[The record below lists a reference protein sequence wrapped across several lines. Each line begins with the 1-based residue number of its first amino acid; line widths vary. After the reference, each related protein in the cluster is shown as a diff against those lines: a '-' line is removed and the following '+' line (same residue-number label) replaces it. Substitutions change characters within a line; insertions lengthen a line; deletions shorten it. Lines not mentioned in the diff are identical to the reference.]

1 MMNAPLRTAALTM
14 VAATV
19 ALAGTL
25 LAPGGA
31 AAQTVQSQL
40 EELEDA
46 DYSEG
51 YAPLVN
57 AVMPAVV
64 AVRVERQPDRSAQGM
79 PFEGNP
85 SMREFFERFFG
96 DPEGPG
102 RGPRGPEGPAPEG
115 PGRGQPQTGLGSG
128 FIISEDGL
136 VVTNSHVVGD
146 ATSVEVQLDDERSF
160 EAEVRGVDPLTDLA
174 LLEIEADEPLP
185 YVEFGDSTEVEV
197 GDRVVAIGNPFGLGG
212 TVTSGIVSA
221 LGRRIGAGPYDDF
234 LQIDAPIN
242 RGNSGGPTFDLDG
255 NVVGVNTAIFSPSG
269 GSIGIGFAIASS
281 LAQDVIADL
290 RDDGEVDR
298 GWLGVGIQDLEPELA
313 SELGLDADLSG
324 TVVTQVQPESPAEQA
339 GLRTGDVITG
349 LDGERVDGAGE
360 LSRQVAGIDP
370 GETATFTVVRD
381 GDEEEIEVTLA
392 ERPGGEI
399 QMGQGPDPQQRQ
411 EDEAD
416 TARLGLTLA
425 PLSGEAR
432 DELGIPDDQGVA
444 VGAVEP
450 GGPASEAGL
459 REGDVILE
467 IGREEVGS
475 PQEAAERILELVEG
489 ERERMLVLINRGG
502 GQRFVT
508 VSLNLS

>member
-1 MMNAPLRTAALTM
+1 MLNAPLRTAALTM

-19 ALAGTL
+19 AVAGPV

-40 EELEDA
+40 QELEDA

-64 AVRVERQPDRSAQGM
+64 AVRVERQPEQTAQGM

-96 DPEGPG
+96 DPQGPG
-102 RGPRGPEGPAPEG
+102 QGPAPEG
-115 PGRGQPQTGLGSG
+115 PPQGPPPGRPEMGLGSG

-136 VVTNSHVVGD
+136 VVTNAHVVGD
-146 ATSVEVQLDDERSF
+146 AAAVEVQLNDERSF
-160 EAEVRGVDPLTDLA
+160 EAQVRGVDPLTDLA
-174 LLEIEADEPLP
+174 LLEIEADQPLP
-185 YVEFGDSTEVEV
+185 YVEFGDSDEVEV

-242 RGNSGGPTFDLDG
+242 RGNSGGPTFDLEG
-255 NVVGVNTAIFSPSG
+255 EVVGVNTAIFSPSG
-269 GSIGIGFAIASS
+269 GSVGIGFAIASN

-290 RDDGEVDR
+290 RDDGEVSR
-298 GWLGVGIQDLEPELA
+298 GWLGVGIQDLDPQLA
-313 SELGLDADLSG
+313 GELGLGSDAAG
-324 TVVTQVQPESPAEQA
+324 TVVTQVQPQSPADQ
-339 GLRTGDVITG
+339 GGFRTGDVITG
-349 LDGERVDGAGE
+349 LNGERVGGAAE

-381 GDEEEIEVTLA
+381 GDEQEIEVTLG
-392 ERPGGEI
+392 ERPMGEI
-399 QMGQGPDPQQRQ
+399 QMGQAPGQQPQPEEDPDS
-411 EDEAD
+411 
-416 TARLGLTLA
+416 ARLGLALA
-425 PLSGEAR
+425 PLSDDAR
-432 DELGIPDDQGVA
+432 RELGIPSDKGVA
-444 VGAVEP
+444 VRAVEP

-459 REGDVILE
+459 RQGDVILE
-467 IGREEVGS
+467 IGREPVSS
-475 PQEAAERILELVEG
+475 PQQVAERINELTRG
-489 ERERMLVLINRGG
+489 ENERALVLINRGG

-508 VSLNLS
+508 IPLDVS

>member
-19 ALAGTL
+19 ALAGSAL
-25 LAPGGA
+25 VSVGA

-40 EELEDA
+40 SELQGA

-64 AVRVERQPDRSAQGM
+64 AVRVEREPEQTAQNM

-102 RGPRGPEGPAPEG
+102 PGPAPEG
-115 PGRGQPQTGLGSG
+115 PPRGRPQMGLGSG

-136 VVTNSHVVGD
+136 VVTNAHVVGD
-146 ATSVEVQLDDERSF
+146 ATEVEVQLDDERAF

-174 LLEIEADEPLP
+174 LLEIDADAPLP
-185 YVEFGDSTEVEV
+185 YVTFGDSDEVQV

-221 LGRRIGAGPYDDF
+221 LSRRIGAGPYDDF

-255 NVVGVNTAIFSPSG
+255 DVVGVNTAIFSPSG
-269 GSIGIGFAIASS
+269 GSIGIGFAIASN
-281 LAQDVIADL
+281 LAQDVVADL
-290 RDDGEVDR
+290 RDDGQVSR
-298 GWLGVGIQDLEPELA
+298 GWLGVGIQDLDPQLA
-313 SELGLDADLSG
+313 RELGLDAEASG
-324 TVVTQVQPESPAEQA
+324 TVVTQVQPQSPADQA
-339 GLRTGDVITG
+339 GFQTGDVITG
-349 LDGERVDGAGE
+349 LNGETVEGAGA
-360 LSRQVAGIDP
+360 LSRQVAALDP
-370 GETATFTVVRD
+370 GDRATFTVVRG
-381 GDEEEIEVTLA
+381 GDERQLDVDLA
-392 ERPGGEI
+392 ERPQGEI
-399 QMGQGPDPQQRQ
+399 RMGQAPGGQQPQQP
-411 EDEAD
+411 DDSD
-416 TARLGLTLA
+416 TASLGLALA
-425 PLSGEAR
+425 PLSEEVR
-432 DELGIPDDQGVA
+432 RELGIPADQGVA
-444 VGAVEP
+444 VRAVEP
-450 GGPASEAGL
+450 GGPAAEAGL

-467 IGREEVGS
+467 IGREPVAS
-475 PQEAAERILELVEG
+475 PQQAAQRIARLARN
-489 ERERMLVLINRGG
+489 ERERMLLLINRGG

-508 VSLNLS
+508 VPLDIS